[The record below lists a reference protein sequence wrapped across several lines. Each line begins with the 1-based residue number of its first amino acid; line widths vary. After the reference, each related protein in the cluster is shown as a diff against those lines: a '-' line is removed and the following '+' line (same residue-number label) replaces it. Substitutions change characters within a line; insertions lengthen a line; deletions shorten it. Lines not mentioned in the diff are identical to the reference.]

1 MAGPTTK
8 LLSWNVNG
16 IRAVYK
22 KGFLDWFASVSP
34 DILALQETKA
44 HPSQL
49 DDALREVTGYKSYW
63 VAAEKKGYSGLA
75 VYSKVEPL
83 EVSYGLGLPEFDV
96 EGRVLT
102 VEYPALT
109 FINAYFPSGTTGPE
123 RVAYKLAFSEAF
135 ISYCETR
142 RTKGKPVVFCG
153 DVNIAHQAIDLT
165 NAKQNEKNSG
175 FLPEE
180 RAWMDKIIGTMG
192 YVDTFRYLYP
202 DVTGRY
208 SWWTVRSGARQ
219 KNIGWRL
226 DYFIMSPELKPVL
239 KEAVIMADVIGSDHC
254 PVGIELA
261 LDLSQPYS
269 GNGS

>member
-1 MAGPTTK
+1 MIAPTTK

-22 KGFLDWFASVSP
+22 KGFLDWFAGTAP

-44 HPSQL
+44 HPDQL
-49 DDALREVTGYKSYW
+49 EAALREVTGYYSYW

-75 VYSKVEPL
+75 VYSRVEPT
-83 EVSYGLGLPEFDV
+83 EVRYGLGLPEFDV

-102 VEYPALT
+102 LEYPALT
-109 FINAYFPSGTTGPE
+109 FINAYFPSGTSGPE

-135 ISYCETR
+135 IEYAETYR
-142 RTKGKPVVFCG
+142 KQGKPVVFCG

-165 NAKQNEKNSG
+165 NAKQNEKHSG

-180 RAWMDKIIGTMG
+180 RAWMDKIIHSMG
-192 YVDTFRYLYP
+192 YVDTFRQLYP

-208 SWWTVRSGARQ
+208 SWWTARAGARD
-219 KNIGWRL
+219 KNIGWRI
-226 DYFIMSPELKPVL
+226 DYVMMSPELSPAL
-239 KEAVIMADVIGSDHC
+239 KEATILADVMGSDHC

-261 LDLSQPYS
+261 LDLTVPY
-269 GNGS
+269 GS